1 MFIAVAHPAVSNQFQ
16 VETSSPMAML
26 YNDQS
31 VNENHHLSTGFAI
44 LQKQE
49 HDILSHMSRSDR
61 KGMDIRAER
70 SSLGTD

>member
-1 MFIAVAHPAVSNQFQ
+1 
-16 VETSSPMAML
+16 MAML

-44 LQKQE
+44 LQNQQ

-61 KGMDIRAER
+61 KGAQQRNETACTA
-70 SSLGTD
+70 SSA

>member
-1 MFIAVAHPAVSNQFQ
+1 
-16 VETSSPMAML
+16 MAML

-44 LQKQE
+44 LQKEQ

-61 KGMDIRAER
+61 KGTLQPKETLLVTYIEARQLLANCLIAILVT
-70 SSLGTD
+70 S